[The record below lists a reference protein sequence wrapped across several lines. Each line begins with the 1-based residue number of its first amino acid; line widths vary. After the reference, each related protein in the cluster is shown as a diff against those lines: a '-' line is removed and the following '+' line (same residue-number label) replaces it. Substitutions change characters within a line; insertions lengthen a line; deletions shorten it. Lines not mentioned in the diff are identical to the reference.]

1 MIIKYNKYSF
11 KKIFE
16 SFTQDEFKIIQDEE
30 KTYLQQNKQNV
41 RRFNYNEY
49 DIFPIIRN
57 YDVFNKFKLIVN
69 NYGGVEIF
77 PDEGF
82 KDLLKQ
88 LPEYFNF
95 DIDNLKFYITIT
107 NLKNLYLNSIDIGD
121 TIPERLQ
128 EFRLATKFY
137 YMIIDKIKLV
147 TTNKFANPIIYNI
160 WINLILNENLYTFT
174 STFMSGVIHKYVNN
188 NELKNILDDL
198 KYYYIKYNLVF
209 DNELLEKIKEI
220 YGDVESY

>member
-1 MIIKYNKYSF
+1 MVIKYNKYSF

-16 SFTQDEFKIIQDEE
+16 SFTQDEFKRIQDEE

-82 KDLLKQ
+82 KDLLKK

-95 DIDNLKFYITIT
+95 DIDSLKFYITIT

-160 WINLILNENLYTFT
+160 WINLILNENLYAFT
-174 STFMSGVIHKYVNN
+174 STFMSGVIHKNVNN

-198 KYYYIKYNLVF
+198 KYFYIKYNLVF

>member
-1 MIIKYNKYSF
+1 MIIKYNKYNF
-11 KKIFE
+11 KKLFE
-16 SFTQDEFKIIQDEE
+16 SFTQDEFKKIQDEE
-30 KTYLQQNKQNV
+30 KTYLQQNKLNF
-41 RRFNYNEY
+41 RKFNYNEY
-49 DIFPIIRN
+49 DIFPVIRN
-57 YDVFNKFKLIVN
+57 YDLINKFKLILN
-69 NYGGVEIF
+69 KYGGIEII

-82 KDLLKQ
+82 KELLKK
-88 LPEYFNF
+88 LPDYFNF

-137 YMIIDKIKLV
+137 QMIIDKIKLV

-160 WINLILNENLYTFT
+160 WINLILNENLYAFT
-174 STFMSGVIHKYVNN
+174 STFMSGVIHKNVNN

-198 KYYYIKYNLVF
+198 KYYYVKYNLVF

-220 YGDVESY
+220 YGDVDSY